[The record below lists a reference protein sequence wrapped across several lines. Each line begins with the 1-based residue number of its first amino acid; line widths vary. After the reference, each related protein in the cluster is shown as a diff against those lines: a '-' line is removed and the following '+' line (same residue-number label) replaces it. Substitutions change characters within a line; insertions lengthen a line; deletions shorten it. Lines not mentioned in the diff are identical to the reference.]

1 MSAANDEAVE
11 TARAKIYSALLE
23 AQKATRAVE
32 LDGQNQHQR
41 YRYATSENVIDEGRL
56 ALNSAGLSLWS
67 AGYELGDVEA
77 LAPVKGGRPVPERI
91 ATVTVT
97 YVLAHESGNSISFRR
112 VWPAIVQSGRELDK
126 AVAGALTT
134 GLAYTLR
141 DLLLMPRDDDK
152 AAMDRRDPP
161 SEERREREPERRPE
175 PQREQER
182 ERAPESD
189 RRPTSSEPPLEDL
202 PAEDRGRVDLPAS
215 GKEWD
220 ELLEL
225 VKRGESIAKYL
236 EDSPLKLE
244 SRLALAFISRAY
256 KAADEVAFA
265 KIGAE
270 VRKSSDL
277 GHAFKEIVLTEIK
290 PAFAKLQGRAA

>member
-11 TARAKIYSALLE
+11 ANRAKLFAALVQ
-23 AQKATRAVE
+23 AQKAARAVD

-41 YRYATSENVIDEGRL
+41 YRYATSENVIDEGRI

-67 AGYELGDVEA
+67 AGYELGAVQA
-77 LAPVKGGRPVPERI
+77 MAPVKGARPVEEWI
-91 ATVTVT
+91 TTVTVT
-97 YVLAHESGNSISFRR
+97 YVLAHESGNSISFKR

-134 GLAYTLR
+134 GLAYAVR
-141 DLLLMPRDDDK
+141 DLLLIPRDDDK

-161 SEERREREPERRPE
+161 VEEKREPERRE
-175 PQREQER
+175 S
-182 ERAPESD
+182 ERAPDSD
-189 RRPTSSEPPLEDL
+189 RRARDPEPPLEDL
-202 PAEDRGRVDLPAS
+202 PARESDRGRDELPAS
-215 GKEWD
+215 GKAWED
-220 ELLEL
+220 LLAL
-225 VKRGESIAKYL
+225 VKDGQSIAKYL
-236 EDSPLKLE
+236 DDSPLPLE

-256 KAADEVAFA
+256 KAADDVAFA

-270 VRKSSDL
+270 VRKSTDL